1 MIMKYNRILAIFLS
15 VFCLAS
21 CEDFLTESPT
31 TALSEGSVYSNE
43 ANLEAG
49 IIGVYSTMQ
58 AGNGAWQK
66 NMIEFLM
73 PASRLVSYKGDRTK
87 SEDWYQTI
95 TLSMFPH
102 NARNKE
108 FYQHFYS
115 SIYKCNKM
123 VEAMVDSPVDQTF
136 KNEIEGEARLV
147 RAISYFTL
155 ARLYGDVPL
164 VIATPKTAE
173 DSDAP
178 RALYMDVYKQ
188 VLADLEFAE
197 QNMRTPERQAQV
209 SGTTGRP
216 NKWAATSFKAAVY
229 AQIACLIENQDY
241 MFFDMKKRP
250 ETKPDFTSVGI
261 TTAEDA
267 WKKSLDA
274 AEKVINEGP
283 YELAPN
289 FGDLFNWGPDQ
300 PQTYQLKER
309 IFVLNSASY
318 SGTSLYTAQ
327 RTLPQW
333 PEGTLNSTTTN
344 SNWGRNRPS
353 RYVAWKWAKTHGGVL
368 HTGRSDKLTN
378 LYKSCPDPRFD
389 KTFFYWRYVRMSD
402 GKNNNIYPYTGN
414 GVNNYNWWDPFWK
427 KYWDPT
433 FNVTAGYADF
443 YLMRYAEVIL
453 YAAEAAASLSKAAGD
468 ANWQKAMDYMEMIHK
483 RARDSK
489 SGATHPTMSSW
500 NAQTP
505 SELVDAIMWERV
517 FELTGECHEFYDTHR
532 RGAKWMSEWLCKP
545 LNEFLDQP
553 EQNFY
558 NASTPERNW
567 FNMIFNSRKLETDYQ
582 KLRKGILLAFPEE
595 EIRDNAAIGDEN
607 QNDFFYT
614 SLDN

>member
-1 MIMKYNRILAIFLS
+1 MKYNRILAIFLS

-21 CEDFLTESPT
+21 CEDFLTEAPT
-31 TALSEGSVYSNE
+31 TALSEDLVYSNE
-43 ANLEAG
+43 AALEAG
-49 IIGVYSTMQ
+49 IIGVYATMQ
-58 AGNGAWQK
+58 TGNGCWQK
-66 NMIEFLM
+66 NMIEFVM

-95 TLSMFPH
+95 TLSLFPH
-102 NARNKE
+102 NNINKLNYE
-108 FYQHFYS
+108 HFYA

-123 VEAMVDSPVDQTF
+123 VEALVDSPVDPAF
-136 KNEIEGEARLV
+136 KTEIEAEARLV
-147 RAISYFTL
+147 RAIDYFSL
-155 ARLYGDVPL
+155 VRFYGDVPL
-164 VIATPKTAE
+164 VTQTPKTAQ
-173 DSDAP
+173 DSDVP
-178 RALYMDVYKQ
+178 RASYMDVYKQ
-188 VLADLEFAE
+188 ILVDLEFAE
-197 QNMRTPERQAQV
+197 QNMRTPERQAQAT
-209 SGTTGRP
+209 GTTGRP
-216 NKWAATSFKAAVY
+216 NRWAATSFKVAVY

-241 MFFDMKKRP
+241 MFFDMDKRP
-250 ETKPDFTSVGI
+250 ETKPDFTSIGI
-261 TTAEDA
+261 ATAEDA
-267 WKKSLDA
+267 WKKSLET
-274 AEKVINEGP
+274 AEKVIKEGP

-309 IFVLNSASY
+309 IFVLQCASY
-318 SGTSLYTAQ
+318 SGVGAWTSQ

-333 PEGTLNSTTTN
+333 PQGTINTTTVN

-389 KTFFYWRYVRMSD
+389 LSFFYWQYKRATDS
-402 GKNNNIYPYTGN
+402 KNNNIYPYTGN

-433 FNVTAGYADF
+433 FDVTAGYSDF

-453 YAAEAAASLSKAAGD
+453 YAAEAAASLSQSMGD

-489 SGATHPTMSSW
+489 SGATHPTMASW

-505 SELVDAIMWERV
+505 QELVDAIMWERV
-517 FELTGECHEFYDTHR
+517 FELTGECHEFFDTHR

-558 NASTPERNW
+558 NSSTPERNW

-582 KLRKGILLAFPEE
+582 RLRKGILLAFPDQ
-595 EIRDNAAIGDEN
+595 EIRDNAAIDEDD
-607 QNDFFYT
+607 QNDFYYT